1 MKLIGKLKKKISLN
15 HIQGFDSLF
24 RANLTNAIKR
34 VRTFNKTIDHIVEM
48 EDNTDSLLFGD
59 ISPCQV
65 ETVARL
71 TVDLLISLTVTRS
84 EVKRI
89 ENDLGRYC
97 FVFTKKLLND
107 ANINTMNFSSSS
119 NSLLSPNTMSY
130 TNMLH
135 TKNVLSESSYFNTKS
150 TLLPSSLSTNN
161 MIKLSSKINTSN
173 LKSKIELIDSAM
185 SDEYYSTLSN
195 YPTKR
200 DDIFKEKLKVRSI
213 SKNIEEVNAFTQK
226 MLKSPNWGTTTYS
239 NRVHSFFKRPAKG
252 NTSREVDHNIIGFIP
267 RLRKSHFKIKEI
279 I

>member
-1 MKLIGKLKKKISLN
+1 
-15 HIQGFDSLF
+15 
-24 RANLTNAIKR
+24 
-34 VRTFNKTIDHIVEM
+34 
-48 EDNTDSLLFGD
+48 
-59 ISPCQV
+59 
-65 ETVARL
+65 
-71 TVDLLISLTVTRS
+71 
-84 EVKRI
+84 
-89 ENDLGRYC
+89 
-97 FVFTKKLLND
+97 
-107 ANINTMNFSSSS
+107 
-119 NSLLSPNTMSY
+119 
-130 TNMLH
+130 MLH

-173 LKSKIELIDSAM
+173 LKSKIELIDSVM

-200 DDIFKEKLKVRSI
+200 DDIFKEKLKVRSK
-213 SKNIEEVNAFTQK
+213 SKNLEEVNAFTQK

>member
-24 RANLTNAIKR
+24 RSNLTNAIQR

-71 TVDLLISLTVTRS
+71 TVDLLISLTVTHS

-107 ANINTMNFSSSS
+107 ANQI
-119 NSLLSPNTMSY
+119 SY
-130 TNMLH
+130 LDYDKDDIYTDENAW
-135 TKNVLSESSYFNTKS
+135 KNVEC
-150 TLLPSSLSTNN
+150 P
-161 MIKLSSKINTSN
+161 
-173 LKSKIELIDSAM
+173 E
-185 SDEYYSTLSN
+185 
-195 YPTKR
+195 
-200 DDIFKEKLKVRSI
+200 EKK
-213 SKNIEEVNAFTQK
+213 K
-226 MLKSPNWGTTTYS
+226 
-239 NRVHSFFKRPAKG
+239 
-252 NTSREVDHNIIGFIP
+252 
-267 RLRKSHFKIKEI
+267 
-279 I
+279 